1 MIRALFL
8 ALALVGAALHAVSI
22 DEKIKDTNKALKNFD
37 RNYASVNS
45 KMADTAN
52 AILKKERAVLKQQK
66 KITELQKAIEGK
78 SETLK
83 TFHVELAHATE
94 AQEKLQTVQADLED
108 ELSSMLAR
116 IASLAVVHEDANA
129 LGPDAVIGEEV
140 FKALSA
146 RARQTL
152 SKLGETYE
160 TNRKVLGTLTGKTAK
175 LRHEIAKIAQEKRR
189 LASAIDS
196 NEKALNTLR
205 VKKKK
210 YAGELRKV
218 LASKDALDT
227 TLTELNVLK
236 ETEAKKARKA
246 QEKKRNDALLASKK
260 LPKVKS
266 VGSSYQRVKTRRYR
280 GKKTFAPL
288 DSYTVSKRYGTYTD
302 PIYQIKIFNES
313 VTLKPSAPDAK
324 VKAVFNGK
332 VILAQNT
339 PMLDNVVI
347 MQNADGIHTIY
358 AHLDQ
363 IAPTVSKGKRLKK
376 GSVIGRVSDQLMFQV
391 TQKNDHLDPMQVIK

>member
-1 MIRALFL
+1 MIRNLLFIV
-8 ALALVGAALHAVSI
+8 AFFGIVLHAGSI

-37 RNYASVNS
+37 RNYAAVNS
-45 KMADTAN
+45 KMADTAS

-66 KITELQKAIEGK
+66 KITELQNVIEGK

-83 TFHVELAHATE
+83 AFHTELERATE
-94 AQEKLQTVQADLED
+94 EQEKLQAVQANLED

-116 IASLAVVHEDANA
+116 IASLAVIHEDANA
-129 LGPDAVIGEEV
+129 LSPDAVIGEEV

-146 RARQTL
+146 RAQQTL
-152 SKLGETYE
+152 SKLGEAYE
-160 TNRKVLGTLTGKTAK
+160 ANSKALGTLTGKTAK
-175 LRHEIAKIAQEKRR
+175 LRHDIAKIEQEKRR
-189 LASAIDS
+189 LASAKKS
-196 NEKALNTLR
+196 NETALSALR
-205 VKKKK
+205 NKKKG
-210 YAGELRKV
+210 YAGELRKM

-236 ETEAKKARKA
+236 ESEEKKARKA
-246 QEKKRNDALLASKK
+246 QEKRRNDALLASKE

-266 VGSSYQRVKTRRYR
+266 VGSSYQKVKTRRYR
-280 GKKTFAPL
+280 GKKTIAPL
-288 DSYTVSKRYGTYTD
+288 DGYTVTKRYGTYTD
-302 PIYQIKIFNES
+302 PIYQIKVFNES
-313 VTLKPSAPDAK
+313 VTLKPTAPDAK

-391 TQKNDHLDPMQVIK
+391 TQKNDHIDPLQVIK